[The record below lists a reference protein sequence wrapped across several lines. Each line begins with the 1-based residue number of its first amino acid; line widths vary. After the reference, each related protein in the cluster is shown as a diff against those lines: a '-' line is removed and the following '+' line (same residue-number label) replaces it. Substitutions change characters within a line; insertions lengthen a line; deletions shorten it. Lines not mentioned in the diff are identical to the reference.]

1 MARLKQA
8 YLPIK
13 WDAIEECP
21 DLQRVE
27 MVLKHLP
34 DEPLMKALER
44 RATGRP
50 DATSVRVKWNCLLMA
65 RLLDHPSMQSLL
77 RELKRNPTLRRFVG
91 INPALGVRGVPDKH
105 EMSRFALKLANRHA
119 AQIEALQG
127 AAVEQLRKYLPDLG
141 EQLGTDTTAIRT
153 WARGKKKP
161 SESADPEADW
171 GYKIR
176 RWFDKKGKM
185 HESVTK
191 WFGYKAHLLVDTRHE
206 LPLAR
211 SLTKASRPDNEK
223 VLAMVEDMKAH
234 HRDMSPKTL
243 SGDKA
248 YDSGPLIKSLW
259 KRHNLRAVFDLRDT
273 AQDGE
278 DGEALEGARN
288 ILLGD
293 DGYVYCYTSQRGKT
307 VRQAMAPWGFEKDRG
322 TLKYRCPA
330 AVMGTRCPEREQCG
344 TSEYGR
350 IVRVKNHADWRR
362 FGPMARGTKQWKRL
376 YKGRTAVERI
386 NGRLKR
392 GLGLGDLT
400 VRGQANIG
408 LQLDLGILVIYGLSL
423 GHLKRGARQWRS
435 YTRVAD

>member
-8 YLPIK
+8 YLPIE

-27 MVLKHLP
+27 MVLKYLP

-44 RATGRP
+44 RLTGRP
-50 DATSVRVKWNCLLMA
+50 DATSVRVKWNCLLLA
-65 RLLDHPSMQSLL
+65 RLLDHPSMRSLL

-91 INPALGVRGVPDKH
+91 INPALGVRGVPDQH
-105 EMSRFALKLANRHA
+105 EMSRFALKLANNYTEE
-119 AQIEALQG
+119 IEALQD
-127 AAVEQLRKYLPDLG
+127 AAMEKLREYLPDLG
-141 EQLGTDTTAIRT
+141 EQLGTDTTALRT
-153 WARGKKKP
+153 WARGRKNP
-161 SESADPEADW
+161 ADSADPEADW

-176 RWFDKKGKM
+176 RWRDKKGKM

-211 SLTKASRPDNEK
+211 HLTKASRPDNEK
-223 VLAMVEDMKAH
+223 VLAMVKDVRAH
-234 HRDMSPKTL
+234 HPGMSPKTL

-248 YDSGPLIKSLW
+248 YDSGPLIKALW
-259 KRHNLRAVFDLRDT
+259 ETHNIRAVFDLRDT

-278 DGEALEGARN
+278 DGESLEGARN

-293 DGYVYCYTSQRGKT
+293 DGHVYCYAYERGRT
-307 VRQAMAPWGFEKDRG
+307 IRQAMVPWGFERDRG

-330 AVMGTRCPEREQCG
+330 AVIGGRCPERKRCG
-344 TSEYGR
+344 TSAYGR
-350 IVRVKNHADWRR
+350 VVRVKNHADWRR
-362 FGPMARGTKQWKRL
+362 FGPMARGTNQWKRL

-400 VRGQANIG
+400 VRGKANVG
-408 LQLDLGILVIYGLSL
+408 LQVDLGILVLYGLAL
-423 GHLKRGARQWRS
+423 GHLKRGAKAWRS

>member
-8 YLPIK
+8 YLPVE
-13 WDAIEECP
+13 WDAIEDCP

-27 MVLKHLP
+27 LVLKHLP
-34 DEPLMKALER
+34 DEPLMNALER

-50 DATSVRVKWNCLLMA
+50 DATSVRVKWNCLLLV
-65 RLLDHPSMQSLL
+65 RLLDHRSMQSLL

-91 INPALGVRGVPDKH
+91 MNPALGVRGVPDKH
-105 EMSRFALKLANRHA
+105 EMSRFGLKLANDYA
-119 AQIEALQG
+119 DQIEALQV
-127 AAVEQLRKYLPDLG
+127 AAVERLRKRLPDLG
-141 EQLGTDTTAIRT
+141 EQLGTDTTALRT

-176 RWFDKKGKM
+176 RWFDKKGQG

-211 SLTKASRPDNEK
+211 RLTQASRPDNEE
-223 VLAMVEDMKAH
+223 VLAMVKAVKARHGDMT
-234 HRDMSPKTL
+234 PKTL

-248 YDSGPLIKSLW
+248 YDDGPLIRALW
-259 KRHNLRAVFDLRDT
+259 KTHRVRAVFDLRDT

-293 DGYVYCYTSQRGKT
+293 DGHVYCYTSRRGQII
-307 VRQAMAPWGFEKDRG
+307 RQAMAPWGFEKDRG

-330 AVMGTRCPEREQCG
+330 AVMGTRCPDRERCG
-344 TSEYGR
+344 SSAYGR
-350 IVRVKNHADWRR
+350 VVRVKNHADWRR
-362 FGPMARGTKQWKRL
+362 FGPLARGTKQWKRL
-376 YKGRTAVERI
+376 YKGRTACERV
-386 NGRLKR
+386 NARLKR

-400 VRGQANIG
+400 VRGKANVG
-408 LQLDLGILVIYGLSL
+408 LQVDLGILVLYGLAL
-423 GHLKRGARQWRS
+423 GHLKRGAKHWRS
-435 YTRVAD
+435 TTRVAD